1 MSKLNRRQ
9 MLGTAAAVSGA
20 LAAGQASGE
29 QAVEEIKVGKRI
41 RRVAKN
47 GNIRHSI
54 VAWCFQDYWSPD
66 ELIPIAKEM
75 GCVSVELME
84 PKFYPDLKKHG
95 LECAIAGSILV
106 ALRLVGLIILSITI
120 W

>member
-1 MSKLNRRQ
+1 

-20 LAAGQASGE
+20 LAAGPASGE
-29 QAVEEIKVGKRI
+29 HAAEEIKVGKRI

-95 LECAIAGSILV
+95 LECAIAGIDIGGPPFMLS
-106 ALRLVGLIILSITI
+106 LIHI
-120 W
+120 